1 MGCIIKWFAISMVG
15 LFIVGSYVTIKERYF
30 PTPEV
35 KIEETFVQLDEIF
48 QLNNVE
54 LTINNVELTE
64 ERNEFLKQNRVLK
77 VTYTIKNNTENQIP
91 YVLFFHYRQK
101 IDGACDIIFKVINGL
116 LNGICHRFMTGEM
129 DHSIDFLLSLLPLE
143 YIPQKPPVS
152 YISFIKGDLASCYFF
167 YIVFDGYFGIT
178 EVVDHHRIMAG
189 FF

>member
-64 ERNEFLKQNRVLK
+64 ERNEFAKQDRVLK
-77 VTYTIKNNTENQIP
+77 VTYTVKNGTENRIP
-91 YVLFFHYRQK
+91 YNRLPIQSEEGNELYEYGMLTGNADYVEKNEAMTFNDYYQLPEKVQNYMIKVYSSDTKYVGHLFR
-101 IDGACDIIFKVINGL
+101 L
-116 LNGICHRFMTGEM
+116 
-129 DHSIDFLLSLLPLE
+129 
-143 YIPQKPPVS
+143 
-152 YISFIKGDLASCYFF
+152 
-167 YIVFDGYFGIT
+167 
-178 EVVDHHRIMAG
+178 
-189 FF
+189 